1 MPICHLGGLG
11 IIDMIT
17 LPLAESLSDG
27 RQLSIEIVDRSA
39 ETVRSLDPAIN
50 ILGISVLGE

>member
-1 MPICHLGGLG
+1 
-11 IIDMIT
+11 MIT